1 MSEWREVSVSESGGI
16 CVCQSEG
23 DVSVSELGGNITLAE
38 LSFLSWFLK
47 GSNKELGF
55 GLVARIFSAGDA
67 IVI

>member
-1 MSEWREVSVSESGGI
+1 MLECGEVSVSEW
-16 CVCQSEG
+16 G
-23 DVSVSELGGNITLAE
+23 DVPVSELGGSVTQAE